1 MLSTF
6 EHRLLHVVGS
16 VVAQSLKSVKLLNQ
30 RLPTFLL
37 CDRIAEAWRNNVGS
51 VCTALPTLLGPR
63 MHISHGLQ
71 KLSVVF
77 FPRCTAC
84 PNLHLF
90 AHLCQHRRNNSPPC
104 LPINVG
110 SCFLTVLTAV
120 YLNFLVFIVGTCFVP
135 ILSTYA
141 PALMLSG
148 HSLS

>member
-1 MLSTF
+1 M
-6 EHRLLHVVGS
+6 LHVAS
-16 VVAQSLKSVKLLNQ
+16 VCTPCCMLLDAVAQILKPVKLYNSQ
-30 RLPTFLL
+30 HFF
-37 CDRIAEAWRNNVGS
+37 CSVIAKAWRNNVGS

-63 MHISHGLQ
+63 THISHDLQ
-71 KLSVVF
+71 KLWVVF
-77 FPRCTAC
+77 FPQCTAG

-90 AHLCQHRRNNSPPC
+90 AHLCQHRRNNSQHC